1 MNPREDLKA
10 LLDTLATQRDELLVQ
25 AHLARLEAQEEWQQL
40 EKRLSEL
47 REKAGTAADIGGDTA
62 RELLTTAKLAGDEIL
77 RGYERLRKNL

>member
-10 LLDTLATQRDELLVQ
+10 LLDTLATQRDELVVQ

-47 REKAGTAADIGGDTA
+47 RQKAATAAEIGGDTA
-62 RELLTTAKLAGDEIL
+62 RELLATAKLAGEEIL
-77 RGYERLRKNL
+77 RGYERLRKSL

>member
-47 REKAGTAADIGGDTA
+47 HEKAGTAAEIGGDTA
-62 RELLTTAKLAGDEIL
+62 RELLTTAKLAGEEIL